1 MWMTFLALRNSIA
14 ILMAALGV
22 AILGFVA
29 LGRLP
34 IDLFPNINLPII
46 NIGTVYTGAG
56 VLDIEKT
63 VTYPIEKAVSAVSD
77 VKFVESKSRQGLST
91 VRVWMNWGADVNN
104 GQTEVIQRIQQILNS
119 LPTGIK
125 QPFIVRFDLSNI
137 PVCLVTVAGG
147 GLDERQLYDLAYNVI
162 EPQLERLGGV
172 ASASVDGGKVRQ
184 ITVNLNRDQLFAK
197 GLSVLDVVRAVN
209 DSNFLLPAGDIKVGR
224 LDYNIYTNNQFKIVQ
239 PMEDIV
245 VRKAGA
251 NAVPIHVKDI
261 GYVVDSHE
269 TQTAIVRND
278 GERGVFMRVNK
289 QPGANTINV
298 VDQVKEL
305 LPRVIGVPP
314 GVKVG
319 ITFDQSTYI
328 RQAIQSLWHEA
339 LMGSGLA
346 FLVILVFLRSLTST
360 LIISIAIPLSILLS
374 FICMYFLGQTLNV
387 FTLGGLALAVG
398 RLVDD
403 SIVELEN
410 INRHLNIPGTP
421 RSRAVLEAAREVA
434 MPIFAAT
441 ITTIIVF
448 VPTVFLEGQTKL
460 LFIPLTFTISI
471 SLFASFLISRTVTPL
486 LALKILQPEKP
497 IDPASR
503 GIKNRVFRLSQRF
516 FEGMEEVYQRIIEW
530 ALEHRALV
538 VGGVAVAFVAS
549 LFLVTA
555 PYFGLKPLIGTEF
568 FPGSDEAQFRVN
580 IRAPVGTRV
589 EETERIVKG
598 MESIIRTNVRP
609 EEMKSIVSNVG
620 IPQGRSAVFTNNTGP
635 HSATVQVY
643 LSTAD
648 KRKRSDREIV
658 NALRPKFAGQFPG
671 TTYRFVPGGV
681 VSRVIN
687 FGSETAIE
695 VEILGYDLAT
705 ADALSREVARIMQS
719 TEGIADVNI
728 SRDANYPE
736 FQVAVDREKAAA
748 LGLSQRDVAQAAL
761 FSLNSNA
768 SVNPSVFTDP
778 RTGNQY
784 NVVVQLD
791 EPYRRTS
798 DDLGR
803 LFVTTPTDR
812 PVLLS
817 SIASITKSTGP
828 VEIERKYQQRL
839 IRIAA
844 NAVGRDLGSAS
855 EELESKFRQLPMP
868 AGFSIRLGGQTE
880 QQREAFGSL
889 YFTSILAIILVYM
902 VLASQFKSLMDPFT
916 IMFSVPMGL
925 IGVFWALYLTNT
937 TLSTTSFMGI
947 IMMVGIVVSNGVLL
961 VEYINELRRHGMP
974 LLEAVPRAGRIR
986 LRPILMTVLTTVVGL
1001 LPMALA
1007 FGVGTE
1013 ANQPLA
1019 IAVIGGLLVSTFF
1032 TLVLIPTLYVVFE
1045 ERFPRTMHALE
1056 PEPTVPA
1063 PEAQRGQPEP
1073 HPQRP

>member
-1 MWMTFLALRNSIA
+1 MWMTLLALRNSIA
-14 ILMAALGV
+14 ILMASLGI

-91 VRVWMNWGADVNN
+91 VRLWMNWGADVNN

-137 PVCLVTVAGG
+137 PVALVTVSGG
-147 GLDERQLYDLAYNVI
+147 GLDERQLYDLAYNTV

-184 ITVNLNRDQLFAK
+184 ITVNLNRDQLYAK

-209 DSNFLLPAGDIKVGR
+209 DANFLLPSGDIKVGR

-239 PMEDIV
+239 PMDDIV
-245 VRKAGA
+245 VRRTGA
-251 NAVPIHVKDI
+251 NNTTPIHVKDL
-261 GYVVDSHE
+261 GYVIDSHE
-269 TQTAIVRND
+269 TQTAVVRND

-289 QPGANTINV
+289 QPGANTIAV
-298 VDQVKEL
+298 VDQVRALIPKL
-305 LPRVIGVPP
+305 IGVPP
-314 GVKVG
+314 GVRVG
-319 ITFDQSTYI
+319 ITLDQSTYI
-328 RQAIQSLWHEA
+328 RQAIESLWHEA
-339 LMGSGLA
+339 IQGSALA
-346 FLVILVFLRSLTST
+346 FIVILIFLRSFTST
-360 LIISIAIPLSILLS
+360 VIISIAIPLSILLS

-421 RSRAVLEAAREVA
+421 RRKAVLDAAREVA
-434 MPIFAAT
+434 MPIFSAT

-448 VPTVFLEGQTKL
+448 LPTVFLEGQIKL

-471 SLFASFLISRTVTPL
+471 SLFASFLVSRTVTPL
-486 LALKILQPEKP
+486 LALKVLKPEKP
-497 IDPASR
+497 IDPHAR
-503 GIKNRVFRLSQRF
+503 RIRDRVFRFSHRF
-516 FEGMEEVYQRIIEW
+516 FDGMEIRYQRLLEW
-530 ALEHRALV
+530 ALRHRSLV
-538 VGGVAVAFVAS
+538 VSAVAVAFVGS
-549 LFLVTA
+549 LFLVAA
-555 PYFGLKPLIGTEF
+555 PYVGLKPLIGTEF
-568 FPGSDEAQFRVN
+568 FPATDEGQFRVN
-580 IRAPVGTRV
+580 VKAPIGTRI
-589 EETERIVKG
+589 EETERIAKG
-598 MESIIRTNVRP
+598 MESIIKTTVRP
-609 EEMKSIVSNVG
+609 EELKSIVTNVG

-648 KRKRSDREIV
+648 QRKRSDREIV

-671 TTYRFVPGGV
+671 TRYQFITGGI
-681 VSRVIN
+681 VSRTIN
-687 FGSETAIE
+687 FGSETAID
-695 VEILGYDLAT
+695 VELLGYDLAT
-705 ADALSREVARIMQS
+705 GEALAREVARVMQS
-719 TEGIADVNI
+719 TEGVADVNV
-728 SRDANYPE
+728 SRDANYPQ
-736 FQVAVDREKAAA
+736 FDVTVDREKAAA
-748 LGLSQRDVAQAAL
+748 AGLSQRDVAQAAL

-778 RTGNQY
+778 RSGNQY

-791 EPYRRTS
+791 EPYRQTT
-798 DDLGR
+798 DDLAR
-803 LFVTTPTDR
+803 LFVTVNDR

-817 SIASITKSTGP
+817 TVAEIRQSTGP

-839 IRIAA
+839 VHITA
-844 NAVGRDLGSAS
+844 NAVGRDLGSIS
-855 EELESKFRQLPMP
+855 EELEAKFHQLPMP
-868 AGFSIRLGGQTE
+868 AGFSVKLGGQSE
-880 QQREAFGSL
+880 QQRDAFGSL
-889 YFTSILAIILVYM
+889 YFTSLLAIILVYM
-902 VLASQFKSLMDPFT
+902 VLASQFKSLKDPFT

-961 VEYINELRRHGMP
+961 VEYINELRRHGMD
-974 LLEAVPRAGRIR
+974 LYEAVPRAGRVR
-986 LRPILMTVLTTVVGL
+986 LRPILMTVLATVVGL

-1007 FGVGTE
+1007 LGVGTE

-1019 IAVIGGLLVSTFF
+1019 IAVIGGLMVSTFF
-1032 TLVLIPTLYVVFE
+1032 TLVLIPTLYVMLE
-1045 ERFPRTMHALE
+1045 ERFPRHATDAAGADALL
-1056 PEPTVPA
+1056 A
-1063 PEAQRGQPEP
+1063 
-1073 HPQRP
+1073 

>member
-1 MWMTFLALRNSIA
+1 MWMTYLALRNAIA
-14 ILMAALGV
+14 ILMAALGI

-91 VRVWMNWGADVNN
+91 VRLWMNWGADVNN
-104 GQTEVIQRIQQILNS
+104 GQSEVVQRIQQILNS

-137 PVCLVTVAGG
+137 PVALVTVSGG
-147 GLDERQLYDLAYNVI
+147 GLDERQLYDIAYNTV

-184 ITVNLNRDQLFAK
+184 ITVNLNRDQLYAK
-197 GLSVLDVVRAVN
+197 RLSVLDVVRAVN
-209 DSNFLLPAGDIKVGR
+209 EANFLLPSGDIKVGR

-245 VRKAGA
+245 VRRTGTQETS
-251 NAVPIHVKDI
+251 IHVKDL
-261 GYVVDSHE
+261 GRVEDSAE
-269 TQTAIVRND
+269 TQTAVVRID
-278 GERGVFMRVNK
+278 GQRGVFMRVNK
-289 QPGANTINV
+289 QPGANTIAV
-298 VDQVKEL
+298 VDQVREL
-305 LPRVIGVPP
+305 LPKVIGVPP

-319 ITFDQSTYI
+319 ITLDQSTYI

-339 LMGSGLA
+339 LQGSALA
-346 FLVILVFLRSLTST
+346 FLVILIFLRSLTST

-421 RSRAVLEAAREVA
+421 RRKAVLDAAREVA
-434 MPIFAAT
+434 MPIFSAT

-448 VPTVFLEGQTKL
+448 VPTVFLEGQIKL

-471 SLFASFLISRTVTPL
+471 SLFASFLVSRTVTPL
-486 LALKILQPEKP
+486 LALRVLKPEKP

-503 GIKNRVFRLSQRF
+503 GFKDRVFRFSVRF
-516 FEGMEEVYQRIIEW
+516 FEGMEVFYERLIEW
-530 ALEHRALV
+530 ALGHRRLV
-538 VGGVAVAFVAS
+538 VGSVAVAFVGS

-568 FPGSDEAQFRVN
+568 FPPSDEGQFRVN
-580 IRAPVGTRV
+580 LKAPIGTRV
-589 EETERIVKG
+589 EETERIVRG
-598 MESIIRTNVRP
+598 MESVIRANTRP
-609 EEMKSIVSNVG
+609 DEVISIVSNVG
-620 IPQGRSAVFTNNTGP
+620 IPQGRSAVFTSNTGP

-643 LSTAD
+643 LTTAD

-671 TTYRFVPGGV
+671 TTYRFIAGGL
-681 VSRVIN
+681 VSRIIN

-695 VEILGYDLAT
+695 VEMLGYDLAT
-705 ADALSREVARIMQS
+705 AEALSREVARLMQA
-719 TEGIADVNI
+719 TEGVADVTV
-728 SRDANYPE
+728 SRDANYPQFE
-736 FQVAVDREKAAA
+736 LTVDREKAAA
-748 LGLSQRDVAQAAL
+748 AGISQRDLAQAAL
-761 FSLNSNA
+761 FSLNSNS
-768 SVNPSVFTDP
+768 SVNPSIFTDS

-784 NVVVQLD
+784 NLVVQLD
-791 EPYRRTS
+791 EPYRRTPE
-798 DDLGR
+798 DLGR
-803 LFVTTPTDR
+803 LFVTVNDR

-817 SIASITKSTGP
+817 TVAEITQSAGP

-839 IRIAA
+839 VRISA
-844 NAVGRDLGSAS
+844 NAVGRDLGSLS
-855 EELESKFRQLPMP
+855 EELEAKFRQLPLP
-868 AGFSIRLGGQTE
+868 AGFSIRLGGQSE
-880 QQREAFGSL
+880 QQRESFSSL
-889 YFTSILAIILVYM
+889 YFTSILAVILVYM
-902 VLASQFKSLMDPFT
+902 VLASQFKSLKDPFT

-961 VEYINELRRHGMP
+961 VEYINERRRHGEP
-974 LLEAVPRAGRIR
+974 LLVAVPRAGRIR

-1032 TLVLIPTLYVVFE
+1032 TLVLIPTLYVIFE
-1045 ERFPRTMHALE
+1045 ERFPRTIAAE
-1056 PEPTVPA
+1056 EETA
-1063 PEAQRGQPEP
+1063 
-1073 HPQRP
+1073 

>member
-1 MWMTFLALRNSIA
+1 MWMTYLALRNGIA
-14 ILMAALGV
+14 ILMASLGI
-22 AILGFVA
+22 AILGFVS

-91 VRVWMNWGADVNN
+91 VRLWMNWGADVNN
-104 GQTEVIQRIQQILNS
+104 GQTEVIQRIQQILAS
-119 LPTGIK
+119 LPSGIK
-125 QPFIVRFDLSNI
+125 QPFVLRFDLSNI
-137 PVCLVTVAGG
+137 PVSVVTVSGG
-147 GLDERQLYDLAYNVI
+147 GLDERQLYDLAYNTI

-209 DSNFLLPAGDIKVGR
+209 DSNFLLPAGDMKVGK
-224 LDYNIYTNNQFKIVQ
+224 LDYNIYTNNQFQLVK

-245 VRKAGA
+245 VRRAGA
-251 NAVPIHVKDI
+251 NAVPIHVKDL
-261 GYVVDSHE
+261 GYVIDSYE
-269 TQTAIVRND
+269 TQTAIVRVD
-278 GERGVFMRVNK
+278 GERAVFMRVNK
-289 QPGANTINV
+289 QPGANTVGV
-298 VDQVKEL
+298 VDSVKEL
-305 LPRVIGVPP
+305 MPKLLGVPP
-314 GVKVG
+314 GVRVG
-319 ITFDQSTYI
+319 MTLDQSIYI
-328 RQAIQSLWHEA
+328 RQAIESLWHEA
-339 LMGSGLA
+339 IQGSALA
-346 FLVILVFLRSLTST
+346 FLIILIFLRSLTST
-360 LIISIAIPLSILLS
+360 IIISIAIPLSILLS

-421 RSRAVLEAAREVA
+421 RRKAVLDAAREVA
-434 MPIFAAT
+434 MPIFSAT
-441 ITTIIVF
+441 VTTIIVF
-448 VPTVFLEGQTKL
+448 LPTIFLVGQTKL

-486 LALKILQPEKP
+486 LALKLLQPEKP
-497 IDPASR
+497 IDPSSR
-503 GIKNRVFRLSQRF
+503 GFKDRVFRFSQRF
-516 FEGMEEVYQRIIEW
+516 FERMEEIYQSVIEW
-530 ALEHRALV
+530 SLGHRRV
-538 VGGVAVAFVAS
+538 VLTSIAVAFVGS

-555 PYFGLKPLIGTEF
+555 PRFGLKPLIGSEF
-568 FPGSDEAQFRVN
+568 FPGSDEGQFRVN
-580 IRAPVGTRV
+580 IKAPIGTRV
-589 EETERIVKG
+589 EETERTIKG
-598 MESIIRTNVRP
+598 MESIIRANTKP
-609 EEMKSIVSNVG
+609 EEVKSIISNVG

-635 HSATVQVY
+635 HSATIQIY

-648 KRKRSDREIV
+648 KRKRSDKEIV
-658 NALRPKFAGQFPG
+658 AAIRPKFAGQFPG
-671 TTYRFVPGGV
+671 TRYQFVTGGLV
-681 VSRVIN
+681 ARVIN
-687 FGSETAIE
+687 FGSETAIDA
-695 VEILGYDLAT
+695 EILGYDLPT
-705 ADALSREVARIMQS
+705 AEAMSREVARLMRE
-719 TEGIADVNI
+719 TEGVADVNVT
-728 SRDANYPE
+728 RDANYPQFE
-736 FQVAVDREKAAA
+736 VMVDREKAAMA
-748 LGLSQRDVAQAAL
+748 GLSQRDVAQAAL
-761 FSLNSNA
+761 FSLNSNS

-784 NVVVQLD
+784 NLVVQLD
-791 EPYRRTS
+791 EVYRQTP
-798 DDLGR
+798 DDLER
-803 LFVTTPTDR
+803 LFVTANDR
-812 PVLLS
+812 PVQLS
-817 SIASITKSTGP
+817 TLARIKQSTGP

-839 IRIAA
+839 VHVTA
-844 NAVGRDLGSAS
+844 NAVGRDLGSVS
-855 EELESKFRQLPMP
+855 EDLERKFAQLPKP
-868 AGFSIRLGGQTE
+868 AGFTIRLGGQTE
-880 QQREAFGSL
+880 QQREAFGAL
-889 YFTSILAIILVYM
+889 YFMSLLALILVYM
-902 VLASQFKSLMDPFT
+902 VLASQFKSLKDPFT

-961 VEYINELRRHGMP
+961 VEYINELRRHGVP
-974 LLEAVPRAGRIR
+974 VHEAVPRAGRVR

-1032 TLVLIPTLYVVFE
+1032 TLVLIPTLYVIFE
-1045 ERFPRTMHALE
+1045 ERWPRRIDVEE
-1056 PEPTVPA
+1056 PAADAHPA
-1063 PEAQRGQPEP
+1063 
-1073 HPQRP
+1073 